1 MDVRVQGHNLVVS
14 DALRSTA
21 EKKVAR
27 AARFFERANDAVV
40 DIHNRETGKG
50 GSDDRFSVE
59 ISALAAG
66 QEVRG
71 GASAMSPEA
80 ALDKAVG
87 RFGRNLRK
95 LHGRLVE
102 RSRGSTRKGLNLSS
116 HPTEDDGDSREI
128 VRVKQFVM
136 KPLTPEDA
144 ALQMEQLGHKFFVFL
159 NADSNKTSVL
169 YERNDGQLGLI
180 EPA

>member
-1 MDVRVQGHNLVVS
+1 MEVRVHGHNLVVN
-14 DALRSTA
+14 DRLRSTA

-27 AARFFERANDAVV
+27 AARFFDRAGEAVV
-40 DIHNRETGKG
+40 DIHNRDTGKG
-50 GSDDRFSVE
+50 GSEGRFTVE
-59 ISALAAG
+59 ISTLAAG

-71 GASAMSPEA
+71 GANATSPEA
-80 ALDKAVG
+80 ALDKAID
-87 RFGRNLRK
+87 RFSGNLRK
-95 LHGRLVE
+95 LHDRLV
-102 RSRGSTRKGLNLSS
+102 SRNRGASRKELNLSS
-116 HPTEDDGDSREI
+116 HRAEDDGDSPEI

-169 YERNDGQLGLI
+169 YKRNDGQLGLI